1 MKKKVMVVDDSR
13 IVHKKMA
20 EFLEGTDFEIVC
32 FCRSGEEALERYP
45 EVKPDV
51 VTVDIVMPGE
61 GGMAAA
67 RKLREL
73 DPDARLLM
81 VSSLAYDALVDEGWQ
96 GQDAFAGLAFDLGRA
111 SGLLTE
117 AQTQQLKG
125 AVASAYGAAFAGLAG
140 MTGDE

>member
-32 FCRSGEEALERYP
+32 FCRSGEEAVERYP

-51 VTVDIVMPGE
+51 VTVDIVMPGA

-81 VSSLAYDALVDEGWQ
+81 VSSLAYDALVDE
-96 GQDAFAGLAFDLGRA
+96 
-111 SGLLTE
+111 
-117 AQTQQLKG
+117 
-125 AVASAYGAAFAGLAG
+125 AVAIGAKGFVFKPFERPQLLSSLEQAVK
-140 MTGDE
+140 

>member
-13 IVHKKMA
+13 IVHKRMT

-81 VSSLAYDALVDEGWQ
+81 VSSLAYDALVDEAVAIGAK
-96 GQDAFAGLAFDLGRA
+96 GFVFKPFER
-111 SGLLTE
+111 
-117 AQTQQLKG
+117 QQLLSSLEQ
-125 AVASAYGAAFAGLAG
+125 AVK
-140 MTGDE
+140 